1 MIINS
6 EDVSNLGEVLSNAA
20 GQQTYIKHDG
30 AYVRLQ
36 HEIPPA
42 AVGGSRP
49 KITKAGPALKI
60 GGFTHKLGKVKAA
73 TIDLSEYA
81 GKYVRIWLE
90 ADGTY
95 SLDPRRDHFWQV
107 AEFQVPEFQVPET
120 KYKEVAAIDPGI
132 GEPGGELVALP
143 LDLTNMEITTF
154 SLPE

>member
-6 EDVSNLGEVLSNAA
+6 EDVVNVGEVMENAA
-20 GQQTYIKHDG
+20 TQRIYIKHNS

-36 HEIPPA
+36 HETPPA
-42 AVGGSRP
+42 ANGGAKP
-49 KITKAGPALKI
+49 KITKSGKDIKI
-60 GGFTHKLGKVKAA
+60 GRFTHSLGKVKAA

-107 AEFQVPEFQVPET
+107 AEFQVPEIQYEEVLGIDPET
-120 KYKEVAAIDPGI
+120 D
-132 GEPGGELVALP
+132 EPMVDLKPLP
-143 LDLTNMEITTF
+143 LDVSAMDITLFT
-154 SLPE
+154 LPE